1 MGGAKMKR
9 DFIIVCIA
17 IAALLS
23 GGSHGLCEDG
33 THYAR
38 CNLKVINGNYI
49 TWVNWQS
56 TPDYIPV
63 GSQLSVIR
71 NGSKAT
77 LVVAKT
83 GKTYTLDIGAD
94 GDAYLEKFVTKIR
107 PNLSKLAPAVKSHVQ
122 RTIAKHGMTKEEVY
136 MAMGPPA
143 RIGDIKTDTMTYED
157 IMQGNLWIYAR
168 RRFGKNIGV
177 EFHPVKGIV
186 IRTEGFW
193 E

>member
-1 MGGAKMKR
+1 MKR
-9 DFIIVCIA
+9 NSFIVCIA
-17 IAALLS
+17 MVALLL
-23 GGSHGLCEDG
+23 GANQGLCEDG
-33 THYAR
+33 PYYAR
-38 CNLKVINGNYI
+38 CNLKVIKGDSI

-63 GSQLSVIR
+63 GSQLSVTR
-71 NGSKAT
+71 SGSKAT
-77 LVVAKT
+77 LVDAKT

-94 GDAYLEKFVTKIR
+94 GDAYLEKFVTKVR

-143 RIGDIKTDTMTYED
+143 RIGDIKTNTMTYEA